1 MKKVLKFFGRLTALI
16 LAIVLLAAIV
26 LCVIPL
32 TERVDKAPAAGAGS
46 WMADVPDEVFLSEM
60 TIPGAHDAASLWPQ
74 LAFVTKCQALDI
86 AQQLNIGV
94 RYLDIRLGEDG
105 DNLLLFHGF
114 TKCRTAPLPWADVLT
129 LSDVLAQCTAFL
141 DAHPTETI
149 LFAVKHEHGDL
160 PDAEFDAMVQR
171 YVEADP
177 DHWLITNEMPTLGD
191 ARGKLVLLRR
201 YEGAGLA
208 LNWADQ
214 GGHDDVTQSIVAEPN
229 GSYTLWVQDRF
240 CYGAEDKWT
249 AFTAGQRMMETD
261 GENAAI
267 HFLSTKGTLPQGH
280 PWYFAQKLN
289 PRLLDYDRG
298 ELSGWIVVDFVT
310 PELAKTIYDCN

>member
-1 MKKVLKFFGRLTALI
+1 MKKVLKFLARLIAVI
-16 LAIVLLAAIV
+16 LAVVLLAVIA

-32 TERVDKAPAAGAGS
+32 TERVDDTPAAGAGD
-46 WMADVPDEVFLSEM
+46 WMASVSDELFLSEI

-74 LAFVTKCQALDI
+74 LAFVTKCQGLDI

-94 RYLDIRLGEDG
+94 RYLDIRLGADG
-105 DNLLLFHGF
+105 DDLILMHGF
-114 TKCRTAPLPWADVLT
+114 TKCRTAPLPWAGTVT
-129 LSDVLAQCTAFL
+129 LGDVLAQCYDFL
-141 DAHPTETI
+141 DAHPGETI
-149 LFAVKHEHGDL
+149 LFAVKHEHGDET
-160 PDAEFDAMVQR
+160 DAEFDAAVQR
-171 YVEADP
+171 YVQQAP
-177 DHWLITNEMPTLGD
+177 DRWLITDEMPMLGD

-201 YEGAGLA
+201 YEGTGLS
-208 LNWADQ
+208 LLWANQ
-214 GGHDDVTQSIVAEPN
+214 NGHDDTTQTIVAEDN
-229 GSYTLWVQDRF
+229 GSYTLWVQDRYE
-240 CYGAEDKWT
+240 YGAGDKWA

-310 PELAKTIYDCN
+310 PELAQAIYGVN